1 MNTHSAAGLWRC
13 RYFHD
18 ALSGGGYTLTTMRR
32 LSAIACLFGLLLLS
46 GFLSGQDNSGSRVML
61 MEIKG
66 GIGPAT
72 TDYVRR
78 GLDDAAQDGA
88 MAVVLRIDTPGGL
101 DAATR
106 DINQA
111 ILASPVPVIGYVAP
125 EGARAA
131 SAGTYILYATHVA
144 AMAPATSLGAATPV
158 SISGGDAGGG
168 GGQPEPSDGEADDA
182 EGADKTGG
190 GSAMER
196 KVVNDSVAYLRGLAE
211 RRGRDTE
218 FAEAAVRDAATLT
231 SSQALERGVIEY
243 IADNVE
249 HLLAQVDG
257 LELTLEQ
264 GGLTLATAGAEVVP
278 VVPDW
283 RNRLLATITD
293 PGVAYF
299 LLMIGLYG
307 LIFEGYNPGVL
318 VPGVIGA
325 ISLLLAL
332 YALQVLPVNY
342 VGVTLIILGIAL
354 ITAEMFLPSFGVMGI
369 GGLVALVF
377 GSIMLFDTDV
387 PGFGVPVAMIGS
399 MAAISGLAFM
409 AVMYLALA
417 ARRRPVTTGKHEL
430 VGQQAVALAPFHG
443 RGRVRIRGEDWQA
456 DSGEPVL
463 GGQAV
468 RVVAL
473 EGLVLVVQPLE
484 SPAAPDPAAAG
495 SHHPGHRFHPP

>member
-1 MNTHSAAGLWRC
+1 MS
-13 RYFHD
+13 
-18 ALSGGGYTLTTMRR
+18 R
-32 LSAIACLFGLLLLS
+32 LSAIACLFGVLLLS
-46 GFLSGQDNSGSRVML
+46 GLVPGPLSGQENEGPNVLLLD
-61 MEIKG
+61 IKG

-78 GLDDAAQDGA
+78 GLDEAADEGA

-168 GGQPEPSDGEADDA
+168 REPEPSGNDGDDGNGDQDA
-182 EGADKTGG
+182 GG
-190 GSAMER
+190 GTAMER
-196 KVVNDSVAYLRGLAE
+196 KVINDSVAYLRGLAE

-231 SSQALERGVIEY
+231 SSQALERGVIEF

-257 LELTLEQ
+257 LELALEQ
-264 GGLTLATAGAEVVP
+264 GDITLATAGARVVP
-278 VVPDW
+278 VEPDW

-318 VPGVIGA
+318 VPGVVGA
-325 ISLLLAL
+325 IALLLAL

-354 ITAEMFLPSFGVMGI
+354 ITAEMFLPSFGVLGI
-369 GGLVALVF
+369 GGLVALVI
-377 GSIMLFDTDV
+377 GSIMLFDADV

-409 AVMYLALA
+409 VVMYLALA
-417 ARRRPVTTGKHEL
+417 ARKRPVTTGRHEL
-430 VGQQAVALAPFHG
+430 IGQQAVALESFHG
-443 RGRVRIRGEDWQA
+443 RGRVRIRGEVWQA

-463 GGQAV
+463 GGQSV
-468 RVVAL
+468 KVAAMD
-473 EGLVLVVQPLE
+473 GLVLIVQPME
-484 SPAAPDPAAAG
+484 SPAAGPEDTAG
-495 SHHPGHRFHPP
+495 NPRPGPRPHSP

>member
-1 MNTHSAAGLWRC
+1 
-13 RYFHD
+13 
-18 ALSGGGYTLTTMRR
+18 MRR
-32 LSAIACLFGLLLLS
+32 LSAIACLLGLLLLS
-46 GFLSGQDNSGSRVML
+46 GLLSGQDGTGPRVML
-61 MEIKG
+61 LEIKG

-78 GLDDAAQDGA
+78 GLDSAAQAGA
-88 MAVVLRIDTPGGL
+88 MAVILRIDTPGGL

-111 ILASPVPVIGYVAP
+111 ILAAQVPVIGYVAP

-144 AMAPATSLGAATPV
+144 AMSPATSLGAATPV

-168 GGQPEPSDGEADDA
+168 GQEPA
-182 EGADKTGG
+182 GG
-190 GSAMER
+190 GETGDDEEAGRAGSSAMER
-196 KVVNDSVAYLRGLAE
+196 KVINDAVAYLRGLAE
-211 RRGRDTE
+211 RRGRDLE

-231 SSQALERGVIEY
+231 ASQALERGVIEF
-243 IADNVE
+243 IADNVDD
-249 HLLAQVDG
+249 LLAQVDG
-257 LELTLEQ
+257 LELSLEHGQ
-264 GGLTLATAGAEVVP
+264 TTLATAGAEVVP
-278 VVPDW
+278 VLPDW

-318 VPGVIGA
+318 VPGVVGA
-325 ISLLLAL
+325 IALLLAL

-354 ITAEMFLPSFGVMGI
+354 ITAEMFLPSFGVLGI

-377 GSIMLFDTDV
+377 GSIMLFDSDV

-399 MAAISGLAFM
+399 MAVISGLAFM
-409 AVMYLALA
+409 AVMYMALA

-430 VGQQAVALAPFHG
+430 IGQQAIALADFHG
-443 RGRVRIRGEDWQA
+443 HGRVRIRGEDWQA
-456 DSGEPVL
+456 DSGEPVRA
-463 GGQAV
+463 GQAV
-468 RVVAL
+468 RVMAL

-484 SPAAPDPAAAG
+484 SPAAPSPEMAG
-495 SHHPGHRFHPP
+495 SHHPGRRSHLP